1 MSGSN
6 DKSRKIW
13 DWELRQARNTL
24 YQEMLEIGENTNDTF
39 QQIAQNL
46 VYTDR
51 RMSNQELAY
60 RLSQITAEDMEKC
73 GDEYFLDNEI
83 ACVW

>member
-60 RLSQITAEDMEKC
+60 RLSQITTEDMEKV
-73 GDEYFLDNEI
+73 GDE
-83 ACVW
+83 

>member
-1 MSGSN
+1 
-6 DKSRKIW
+6 
-13 DWELRQARNTL
+13 
-24 YQEMLEIGENTNDTF
+24 MLEISENTNDTF

-60 RLSQITAEDMEKC
+60 RLSQITSEDMERV
-73 GDEYFLDNEI
+73 GDE
-83 ACVW
+83 

>member
-1 MSGSN
+1 
-6 DKSRKIW
+6 
-13 DWELRQARNTL
+13 
-24 YQEMLEIGENTNDTF
+24 MLEIGENTNDTF

-60 RLSQITAEDMEKC
+60 RLAQITAEDMEKVA
-73 GDEYFLDNEI
+73 DE
-83 ACVW
+83 

>member
-1 MSGSN
+1 MFGWYGVAEDSGIRNIARNCMSGSN
-6 DKSRKIW
+6 DKSKKIW

-51 RMSNQELAY
+51 RMSNQELA
-60 RLSQITAEDMEKC
+60 
-73 GDEYFLDNEI
+73 
-83 ACVW
+83 

>member
-51 RMSNQELAY
+51 RMSNQELA
-60 RLSQITAEDMEKC
+60 
-73 GDEYFLDNEI
+73 
-83 ACVW
+83 